1 MQVSCVGVWPN
12 GHCKESERSR
22 GPFEIGNHHEH
33 LLLVPLPSEELEE
46 AYPRTGNSIKLWI
59 MFPCAPVPSVL
70 KGDYFHTVHG
80 QVPGG
85 CPGNP
90 VTVVLE
96 QEMS

>member
-1 MQVSCVGVWPN
+1 MGTAKKVSGA
-12 GHCKESERSR
+12 G
-22 GPFEIGNHHEH
+22 GPLRLATIMSICS
-33 LLLVPLPSEELEE
+33 LVPLPSEELEE

-80 QVPGG
+80 QAPGG

-90 VTVVLE
+90 VTVVLR
-96 QEMS
+96 QETS